1 METIN
6 NVASAAAKAILGE
19 GNTSKEPI
27 SGAKGDV
34 TQGEPYDAG
43 NLETPGQQQVEKR
56 LELGESDR
64 KPDESDLKPS
74 ETAAVTTHPSSG
86 GSLERQEADVKTAEG
101 KQQIEK
107 TSKGKETTEKTLE
120 SEKDLDESDP
130 PSPKGPGPRPLPV
143 LAKEH
148 HGDAGRIDED
158 KKSKDKADE
167 TAKETP
173 DETSD
178 AGGKAPA
185 QEEYVKSTGF
195 AAEGGDFDATKPGAG
210 READRL
216 LGKDGATHNDS
227 DHPEKHSSKSKPS
240 LGERIKAKLHKH

>member
-19 GNTSKEPI
+19 GNASKEPI

-56 LELGESDR
+56 LELGD
-64 KPDESDLKPS
+64 SDLKPS

-86 GSLERQEADVKTAEG
+86 GPLERHEEDEKTIEG
-101 KQQIEK
+101 KEPIEK
-107 TSKGKETTEKTLE
+107 TSKGKEVTEKTPE
-120 SEKDLDESDP
+120 AEKDLDESDP
-130 PSPKGPGPRPLPV
+130 PSPNGPGPRPLPV

-148 HGDAGRIDED
+148 NGDAGRIDDD
-158 KKSKDKADE
+158 KKSKEKADE
-167 TAKETP
+167 AAKVTP

-178 AGGKAPA
+178 AGSKAPA

-216 LGKDGATHNDS
+216 LGKGGATHSES

>member
-1 METIN
+1 METIT

-56 LELGESDR
+56 LELGD
-64 KPDESDLKPS
+64 SDLKPS

-86 GSLERQEADVKTAEG
+86 GPLERQEADEKTTEG
-101 KQQIEK
+101 KEVAEK
-107 TSKGKETTEKTLE
+107 TPE

-148 HGDAGRIDED
+148 NGDAGRIDDD
-158 KKSKDKADE
+158 KNSKENADE
-167 TAKETP
+167 AAKVTP

-178 AGGKAPA
+178 AGSKAPV
-185 QEEYVKSTGF
+185 QEYVKSTGF

-216 LGKDGATHNDS
+216 LGKDGATHNES
-227 DHPEKHSSKSKPS
+227 DHTEKHSSKSKPS

>member
-56 LELGESDR
+56 LELGD
-64 KPDESDLKPS
+64 SDLKPS

-86 GSLERQEADVKTAEG
+86 GPVERQEADEKITEG
-101 KQQIEK
+101 KEQIEK
-107 TSKGKETTEKTLE
+107 TSKGKEVAEKTPE
-120 SEKDLDESDP
+120 SDKDLDESGP

-148 HGDAGRIDED
+148 QGDAGRIDDD
-158 KKSKDKADE
+158 KTSKEKADE
-167 TAKETP
+167 AAKVTP

-178 AGGKAPA
+178 AGSKAPV
-185 QEEYVKSTGF
+185 QEYVKSTGF

-210 READRL
+210 KEADRL
-216 LGKDGATHNDS
+216 LGKEGATHGDS